1 MIAVKL
7 QRRFSSMQSK
17 TSADTLLKLKKN
29 INISKCMVYIIFL
42 VVLSLFA
49 IFIGGS
55 FFSLNNILNIIRQ
68 TAVVSMIA
76 VTMTFVIAIGEI
88 DLSVGSTI
96 GLSGLMAALVLQ
108 STDNIPLAIL
118 AALAVGL
125 VVGLI
130 NGLLIVA
137 LNLPSFLV
145 TLGMQMVLVGTSMWI
160 TNTTAIPIGNT
171 TFTFIFGGGSVGK
184 LPLLL
189 PWVLIT
195 GAVGYI
201 VLNRTPYGKKV
212 LAVGGNATS
221 ARYSGINVKKIVV
234 YVFVYSSLMA
244 ALGGMLYAGRMSS
257 GRYTFGDG
265 LELDAI
271 ASVILGGTSMAGGNG
286 SIVGAIIGSLLIG
299 TINNGLMFFGLST
312 AQQTVAKGAII
323 ILSVALSALVS
334 LRDNNNK

>member
-1 MIAVKL
+1 
-7 QRRFSSMQSK
+7 MQSK

-171 TFTFIFGGGSVGK
+171 TFTFIFGGGSIGK

-189 PWVLIT
+189 LWVLIT

-221 ARYSGINVKKIVV
+221 ARYSGINVKKTVV

-244 ALGGMLYAGRMSS
+244 ALGGMLYAGRMRS

>member
-1 MIAVKL
+1 
-7 QRRFSSMQSK
+7 MQSK

-68 TAVVSMIA
+68 TAVASMIA

-171 TFTFIFGGGSVGK
+171 TFTFTFGGGSIGK

-189 PWVLIT
+189 LWVLIT

>member
-1 MIAVKL
+1 
-7 QRRFSSMQSK
+7 MQSK

-118 AALAVGL
+118 TALAVGL

-171 TFTFIFGGGSVGK
+171 TFTFIFGGGSIGK

-189 PWVLIT
+189 LWVLIT

>member
-171 TFTFIFGGGSVGK
+171 TFTFIFGGGSIGK

-189 PWVLIT
+189 LWVLIT

-312 AQQTVAKGAII
+312 AQQTVAKRAPSSSSP
-323 ILSVALSALVS
+323 LPSAPW
-334 LRDNNNK
+334 

>member
-17 TSADTLLKLKKN
+17 TSAETLLKLKKN

-68 TAVVSMIA
+68 TAVASMIA

-171 TFTFIFGGGSVGK
+171 TFTFIFGGGSIGK

-189 PWVLIT
+189 LWVLIT

>member
-1 MIAVKL
+1 
-7 QRRFSSMQSK
+7 MQSK

-49 IFIGGS
+49 IFIGES

-171 TFTFIFGGGSVGK
+171 TFTFIFGGGSIGK

-189 PWVLIT
+189 LWVLIT

>member
-1 MIAVKL
+1 
-7 QRRFSSMQSK
+7 MQSK

-171 TFTFIFGGGSVGK
+171 TFTFIFGGGSIGK

-189 PWVLIT
+189 LWVLIT

-257 GRYTFGDG
+257 GCYTFGDG

>member
-1 MIAVKL
+1 
-7 QRRFSSMQSK
+7 MQSK

-118 AALAVGL
+118 AALALGL

-171 TFTFIFGGGSVGK
+171 TFTFIFGGGSIGK

-189 PWVLIT
+189 LWVLIT

>member
-1 MIAVKL
+1 
-7 QRRFSSMQSK
+7 MQSK

-171 TFTFIFGGGSVGK
+171 TFTFIFGGGSIGK

-189 PWVLIT
+189 LWVLIT

-234 YVFVYSSLMA
+234 YVFVYSSLIA

-299 TINNGLMFFGLST
+299 TINNGLMFFGLYT

>member
-1 MIAVKL
+1 
-7 QRRFSSMQSK
+7 MQSK

-160 TNTTAIPIGNT
+160 TNTTAIGNT
-171 TFTFIFGGGSVGK
+171 TFTFTFGGGSIGK

-189 PWVLIT
+189 LWVLIT

>member
-1 MIAVKL
+1 
-7 QRRFSSMQSK
+7 MQSK

-49 IFIGGS
+49 IFIGRS

-171 TFTFIFGGGSVGK
+171 TFTFIFGGGSIGK

-189 PWVLIT
+189 LWVLIT

-201 VLNRTPYGKKV
+201 VLDRTPYGKKV

-221 ARYSGINVKKIVV
+221 ARYSGINVKKVVV

>member
-1 MIAVKL
+1 
-7 QRRFSSMQSK
+7 MQSK

-171 TFTFIFGGGSVGK
+171 TFTFTFGGGSIGK

-189 PWVLIT
+189 LWVLIT

-271 ASVILGGTSMAGGNG
+271 ASVILGGTSMAGGND

>member
-171 TFTFIFGGGSVGK
+171 TFTFIFGGGSIGK

-189 PWVLIT
+189 LWVLIT

-312 AQQTVAKGAII
+312 AQQTVAKGTII

>member
-1 MIAVKL
+1 
-7 QRRFSSMQSK
+7 MQAK

-171 TFTFIFGGGSVGK
+171 TFTFTFGGGSIGK

-189 PWVLIT
+189 LWVLIT

>member
-137 LNLPSFLV
+137 LNLHSFLV

-160 TNTTAIPIGNT
+160 TNTAAIPIGNT
-171 TFTFIFGGGSVGK
+171 TFTFIFGGGSIGK

-189 PWVLIT
+189 LWVLIT

>member
-1 MIAVKL
+1 
-7 QRRFSSMQSK
+7 
-17 TSADTLLKLKKN
+17 
-29 INISKCMVYIIFL
+29 MVYIIFL

-171 TFTFIFGGGSVGK
+171 TFTFTFGGGSIGK

-189 PWVLIT
+189 LWVLIT

>member
-17 TSADTLLKLKKN
+17 TSADALLKLKKN

-171 TFTFIFGGGSVGK
+171 TFTFIFGGGSIGK

-189 PWVLIT
+189 LWVLIT

>member
-1 MIAVKL
+1 
-7 QRRFSSMQSK
+7 MQSK

-171 TFTFIFGGGSVGK
+171 TFTFTFGGGSIGK

-189 PWVLIT
+189 LWVLIT

-286 SIVGAIIGSLLIG
+286 SIVGALIGSLLIG

>member
-1 MIAVKL
+1 MIL
-7 QRRFSSMQSK
+7 QRRFSSTQSK

-171 TFTFIFGGGSVGK
+171 TFTFIFGGGSIGK

-189 PWVLIT
+189 LWVLIT

>member
-68 TAVVSMIA
+68 TVVVSMIA

-171 TFTFIFGGGSVGK
+171 TFTFIFGGGSIGK

-189 PWVLIT
+189 LWVLIT

>member
-1 MIAVKL
+1 
-7 QRRFSSMQSK
+7 MQSK

-125 VVGLI
+125 VVDLI

-171 TFTFIFGGGSVGK
+171 TFTFTFGGGSIGK

-189 PWVLIT
+189 LWVLIT

>member
-1 MIAVKL
+1 
-7 QRRFSSMQSK
+7 MQSK

-171 TFTFIFGGGSVGK
+171 TFTFIFGGGSIGK

-189 PWVLIT
+189 LWVLIT

-299 TINNGLMFFGLST
+299 TINNGLMFFGLPP

>member
-1 MIAVKL
+1 
-7 QRRFSSMQSK
+7 MQSK
-17 TSADTLLKLKKN
+17 TSAETLLKLKKN

-68 TAVVSMIA
+68 TAVASMIA

-171 TFTFIFGGGSVGK
+171 TFTFTFGGGSIGK

-189 PWVLIT
+189 LWVLIT

>member
-1 MIAVKL
+1 
-7 QRRFSSMQSK
+7 MQSK

-171 TFTFIFGGGSVGK
+171 TFTFIFGGGSIGK

-189 PWVLIT
+189 LWVLIT

-201 VLNRTPYGKKV
+201 ILNRTPYGKKV

>member
-1 MIAVKL
+1 
-7 QRRFSSMQSK
+7 MQSK

-76 VTMTFVIAIGEI
+76 VTMTLVIAIGEI

-171 TFTFIFGGGSVGK
+171 TFTFTFGGGSIGK

-189 PWVLIT
+189 LWVLIT

>member
-118 AALAVGL
+118 TALAVGL

-171 TFTFIFGGGSVGK
+171 TFTFIFGGGSIGK

-189 PWVLIT
+189 LWVLIT

>member
-1 MIAVKL
+1 
-7 QRRFSSMQSK
+7 MQSK

-171 TFTFIFGGGSVGK
+171 TFTFIFGGGNIGK

-189 PWVLIT
+189 LWVLIT

>member
-1 MIAVKL
+1 
-7 QRRFSSMQSK
+7 MQSK

-171 TFTFIFGGGSVGK
+171 TFTFTFGGGSIGK

-189 PWVLIT
+189 LWVLIP

>member
-49 IFIGGS
+49 IFIGGL

-171 TFTFIFGGGSVGK
+171 TFTFIFGGGSIGK

-189 PWVLIT
+189 LWVLIT

>member
-1 MIAVKL
+1 
-7 QRRFSSMQSK
+7 MQSK

-171 TFTFIFGGGSVGK
+171 TFTFTFGGGSIGK

-189 PWVLIT
+189 LWVLIT

-312 AQQTVAKGAII
+312 AQQTVD
-323 ILSVALSALVS
+323 LSLIHISEPT
-334 LRDNNNK
+334 RP

>member
-96 GLSGLMAALVLQ
+96 GLSGLMAAL
-108 STDNIPLAIL
+108 
-118 AALAVGL
+118 AVGL

-171 TFTFIFGGGSVGK
+171 TFTFIFGGGSIGK

-189 PWVLIT
+189 LWVLIT

>member
-1 MIAVKL
+1 MIAAKL

-171 TFTFIFGGGSVGK
+171 TFTFIFGGGSIGK

-189 PWVLIT
+189 LWVLIT

-334 LRDNNNK
+334 LHDNNNK

>member
-17 TSADTLLKLKKN
+17 TSADALLKLKKN

-171 TFTFIFGGGSVGK
+171 TFTFTFGGGSIGK

-189 PWVLIT
+189 LWVLIT

>member
-1 MIAVKL
+1 
-7 QRRFSSMQSK
+7 MQSK

-160 TNTTAIPIGNT
+160 T
-171 TFTFIFGGGSVGK
+171 S
-184 LPLLL
+184 
-189 PWVLIT
+189 
-195 GAVGYI
+195 AVGYI

>member
-1 MIAVKL
+1 
-7 QRRFSSMQSK
+7 MQSK

-171 TFTFIFGGGSVGK
+171 TFTFTFGGGSIGK

-189 PWVLIT
+189 LWVLIT

-271 ASVILGGTSMAGGNG
+271 ASIILGGTSMAGGNG

>member
-1 MIAVKL
+1 
-7 QRRFSSMQSK
+7 MQSK

-171 TFTFIFGGGSVGK
+171 TFTFIFGGGSIGK

-189 PWVLIT
+189 LWVLIT

-286 SIVGAIIGSLLIG
+286 SIVGAVIGSLLIG

>member
-1 MIAVKL
+1 
-7 QRRFSSMQSK
+7 MQSK
-17 TSADTLLKLKKN
+17 TSTDTLLKLKKN

-171 TFTFIFGGGSVGK
+171 TFTFIFGGGSIGK

-189 PWVLIT
+189 LWVLIT

>member
-1 MIAVKL
+1 
-7 QRRFSSMQSK
+7 MQSK

-171 TFTFIFGGGSVGK
+171 TFTFTFGGGSIGK

-189 PWVLIT
+189 LWVLIT

-312 AQQTVAKGAII
+312 AQQTVAKGASI

-334 LRDNNNK
+334 RRDNNNK

>member
-1 MIAVKL
+1 
-7 QRRFSSMQSK
+7 MQSK

-171 TFTFIFGGGSVGK
+171 TFTFIFGGGSIGK

-189 PWVLIT
+189 LWVLIT
-195 GAVGYI
+195 GAGGYI